1 MWRMGFPPE
10 LTSTAYPE
18 KSALSRERSLSV
30 PAAMVRTMQQ
40 AEPGEHPLAAARREA
55 YEELGLEAEF
65 TGGRRAA
72 TRDGRPRR

>member
-1 MWRMGFPPE
+1 
-10 LTSTAYPE
+10 
-18 KSALSRERSLSV
+18 
-30 PAAMVRTMQQ
+30 MQQ